1 MVKVITVGCRLN
13 QAEGE
18 RIKSLFGESCYAKQI
33 GDFNPQTTDVYIIN
47 TCAVTREA
55 ARTSW
60 KMIRR
65 QLNSKSDTH
74 NTKLIVTGCLATLE
88 REKMLETPG
97 IDSVI
102 TQSDKTELLKLIDI
116 KNVIPNNYRSRP
128 VVKIQDGCPNEC
140 SYCVA
145 RVIRGKLKSTAPQII
160 LDEINKLADFGY
172 QEIVLTGLNLGSYGQ
187 DIQYSLAKLLTAI
200 FESHNNRYGRLR
212 IRLSSLEPDTIT
224 DELLTVC
231 FPLMTDA
238 RLCRHFHIPLQSG
251 DNRILELMRRKYT
264 VDEYRRLIDKI
275 ISNIPEINIGTDIIV
290 GFPEE
295 DETAFNN
302 TVKLVEET
310 PFGYLHVFPY
320 SARPQTDAAKI
331 PETVETNVKK
341 ERVRILRKI
350 TEKKRQL
357 FRDKFTGSSLGV
369 VVESRGQGLTDNY
382 IRVTL
387 SGNEKYQKGQLYNL
401 II

>member
-1 MVKVITVGCRLN
+1 
-13 QAEGE
+13 
-18 RIKSLFGESCYAKQI
+18 
-33 GDFNPQTTDVYIIN
+33 
-47 TCAVTREA
+47 
-55 ARTSW
+55 
-60 KMIRR
+60 
-65 QLNSKSDTH
+65 
-74 NTKLIVTGCLATLE
+74 
-88 REKMLETPG
+88 
-97 IDSVI
+97 
-102 TQSDKTELLKLIDI
+102 
-116 KNVIPNNYRSRP
+116 
-128 VVKIQDGCPNEC
+128 
-140 SYCVA
+140 
-145 RVIRGKLKSTAPQII
+145 
-160 LDEINKLADFGY
+160 
-172 QEIVLTGLNLGSYGQ
+172 
-187 DIQYSLAKLLTAI
+187 
-200 FESHNNRYGRLR
+200 LR

-275 ISNIPEINIGTDIIV
+275 ISDIPEINIGTDIIV